1 MRKLEKEV
9 TGMCKAIDDLI
20 NDGKAEGKAEAVI
33 MFLEEYGAVS
43 GELRTKIMK
52 QTDLQILDEWIKLAI
67 HTKDVNEFVQ
77 QSGITG
83 LV

>member
-1 MRKLEKEV
+1 MLSFFSILYLFRLV
-9 TGMCKAIDDLI
+9 ICAIM
-20 NDGKAEGKAEAVI
+20 V
-33 MFLEEYGAVS
+33 LEEYGAVS

-52 QTDLQILDEWIKLAI
+52 QTDLQILDEWVKLAI

-77 QSGITG
+77 QSGIAG

>member
-1 MRKLEKEV
+1 MV
-9 TGMCKAIDDLI
+9 
-20 NDGKAEGKAEAVI
+20 
-33 MFLEEYGAVS
+33 LEEYGAVS

-77 QSGITG
+77 QSGIAG
-83 LV
+83 VV